1 MTLSDEWINFLIS
14 LNLNGPQEMK
24 TFASSFNNQKKAER
38 MLGEIIRQGLID
50 LDDELVR
57 IEITE
62 KGRALVQELS

>member
-24 TFASSFNNQKKAER
+24 TFASSFKNQKKAER

-62 KGRALVQELS
+62 KGRSLVQELS